1 MRSRV
6 LAVCSKIRL
15 MQKTKRSA
23 SGFDERFAQMKT
35 EAILKDGP
43 VFSGKLFLL
52 DNMWGY
58 EYTNLIR

>member
-1 MRSRV
+1 
-6 LAVCSKIRL
+6 
-15 MQKTKRSA
+15 MQKAQKKCIC
-23 SGFDERFAQMKT
+23 FDERFAQMKT

>member
-1 MRSRV
+1 
-6 LAVCSKIRL
+6 
-15 MQKTKRSA
+15 
-23 SGFDERFAQMKT
+23 MKT